1 MIGIKDADLKVM
13 ACMGFQQRQGAKHDL
28 KSWISEI
35 RVPVDNDVGL
45 GPCQVRIPR
54 SLAAWWC
61 LRSYRTYN
69 ADAHAPQVAVA
80 RARYSTKH
88 LFYFFLSYLS
98 TKHLF
103 SLQEQFIFLYASRT
117 LFMLHPLMYHRFFFP
132 SMCCRRTVRARSN
145 KQQLYRT
152 SLSSFFLGPAAYCPS
167 IRYCSTFVAFFFLS
181 KSDAPTFLTIKKVD
195 AAPFSFRVE

>member
-1 MIGIKDADLKVM
+1 MSSS
-13 ACMGFQQRQGAKHDL
+13 H
-28 KSWISEI
+28 S
-35 RVPVDNDVGL
+35 
-45 GPCQVRIPR
+45 
-54 SLAAWWC
+54 
-61 LRSYRTYN
+61 
-69 ADAHAPQVAVA
+69 QVACCLVMSSFVPYIQCGRA
-80 RARYSTKH
+80 RASGSRCTIQYETSFSF
-88 LFYFFLSYLS
+88 LFDDETSFLVAGTVYI
-98 TKHLF
+98 
-103 SLQEQFIFLYASRT
+103 SLCIRT
-117 LFMLHPLMYHRFFFP
+117 LFLLHPLMYHRFFFP